1 MPALSLWGELSM
13 SPRKIEIA
21 DEVVAEGKRLY
32 EETLTPLRDL
42 AAFMGISRR
51 TLENRIREWGW
62 RRRRIASRPIELFHA
77 ARGAAIAEMTKPRS
91 APETP
96 QQPVSPELRHAIAQR
111 IQSVVERELAA
122 VEQVLAVLGPSGK
135 ADAEQSARTL
145 ASIARTLREIAA
157 LNRPE
162 QETPPDEATHDPIF
176 IDIDEFREELARRI
190 RSFVDARRIR
200 SRGADGDAAA
210 GTDAGPA

>member
-1 MPALSLWGELSM
+1 MHRQHAGHTLHHHL
-13 SPRKIEIA
+13 A
-21 DEVVAEGKRLY
+21 RL
-32 EETLTPLRDL
+32 
-42 AAFMGISRR
+42 
-51 TLENRIREWGW
+51 
-62 RRRRIASRPIELFHA
+62 
-77 ARGAAIAEMTKPRS
+77 
-91 APETP
+91 
-96 QQPVSPELRHAIAQR
+96 
-111 IQSVVERELAA
+111 
-122 VEQVLAVLGPSGK
+122 VLGPSGK